1 MSATSDM
8 TPPHR
13 NISYT
18 QCILNNM
25 PVKRT
30 SRPYRSPQRAAAADE
45 TRARLVAAARTL
57 LSGGKDA
64 PAFSLDGVARQ
75 AGVTRLTVY
84 NQFQSKQG
92 LLEAVFDDLA
102 QSGGLSELPQVFAEA
117 EPDKAL
123 RRFVSV
129 FCRFW
134 TAHATML
141 PKFSAMTKLND
152 EVAASL
158 LARSERRRHA
168 LTVLVGR
175 LTADDDAKNV
185 DLVDLL
191 FALTSFE
198 MFAALSVRNRSAA
211 SVEALVQDLVEQS
224 VTRYRR
230 VRPTGPRGSRSKPA
244 RALPHEK

>member
-1 MSATSDM
+1 
-8 TPPHR
+8 
-13 NISYT
+13 
-18 QCILNNM
+18 M

-117 EPDKAL
+117 EPDEAL
-123 RRFVSV
+123 RRFVTV

-152 EVAASL
+152 DVAASL

-198 MFAALSVRNRSAA
+198 TFAALSVRNRSAA
-211 SVEALVQDLVEQS
+211 SVEALLQDLVEQT

-230 VRPTGPRGSRSKPA
+230 VRPTGTRGSRSKPA

>member
-1 MSATSDM
+1 
-8 TPPHR
+8 
-13 NISYT
+13 
-18 QCILNNM
+18 M
-25 PVKRT
+25 PVKRV

-45 TRARLVAAARTL
+45 TRARLVAAACTL
-57 LSGGKDA
+57 LGGGKDL

-84 NQFQSKQG
+84 NQFQSKRG

-102 QSGGLSELPQVFAEA
+102 RRGGLSELPQVFAEA
-117 EPDKAL
+117 DPDAAI
-123 RRFVSV
+123 RRFVTV

-141 PKFSAMTKLND
+141 PKFSAVTKLDD

-158 LARSERRRHA
+158 RPRSERRRHA

-175 LTADDDAKNV
+175 LTAVDDSRNL

-198 MFAALSVRNRSAA
+198 MFALLSERNRSPAA
-211 SVEALVQDLVEQS
+211 VEALIQELVEQT
-224 VTRYRR
+224 VKR
-230 VRPTGPRGSRSKPA
+230 VRAVRAPGPRGQRTKRTRPV
-244 RALPHEK
+244 PPEK

>member
-1 MSATSDM
+1 
-8 TPPHR
+8 
-13 NISYT
+13 
-18 QCILNNM
+18 M

-30 SRPYRSPQRAAAADE
+30 SRPYRSLQRAAAADE

-117 EPDKAL
+117 EPGKAL
-123 RRFVSV
+123 RRFVTV

-152 EVAASL
+152 DVAASL

-168 LTVLVGR
+168 LTVLVSR
-175 LTADDDAKNV
+175 LTADDDANNV

-211 SVEALVQDLVEQS
+211 SVEALVQDLVEQT

-244 RALPHEK
+244 RALPNEK